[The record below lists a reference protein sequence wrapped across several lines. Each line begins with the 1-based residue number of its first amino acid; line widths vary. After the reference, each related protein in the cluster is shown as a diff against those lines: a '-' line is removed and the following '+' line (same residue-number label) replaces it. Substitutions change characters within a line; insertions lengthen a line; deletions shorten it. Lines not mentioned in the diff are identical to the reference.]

1 MDTSDGL
8 QEQFGERVRDL
19 RKKKGLSQ
27 EAFSFECSL
36 DRTYVSQVEQ
46 GRRNISL
53 RNIKAMADALGISV
67 AELFSAGT
75 VPLGNMAAWEPSYRM
90 NDDFSINRGFEVNAD
105 DVRLSAINVA
115 KQLRLLPFSLYQSI
129 DLKTLS
135 SIVGAIFAGCLASEV
150 GAIVNPIE
158 KGHPDII
165 PSSGRS
171 ATEAQLRN
179 YPEGLEIKVTVGNV
193 AKGSNLQPGT
203 PRIAALTAITWQAH
217 HREVESLLGLSIDFA
232 GATHDG
238 KRYPMI
244 TGAFFTDE
252 LAVDDWGEI
261 SGTTGR
267 NTKVTGMRSSG
278 KAKMGNGWVLLIE
291 DDTYITKYSE
301 LLNFAID

>member
-8 QEQFGERVRDL
+8 QQQFGERVRDL

-232 GATHDG
+232 GETHDG